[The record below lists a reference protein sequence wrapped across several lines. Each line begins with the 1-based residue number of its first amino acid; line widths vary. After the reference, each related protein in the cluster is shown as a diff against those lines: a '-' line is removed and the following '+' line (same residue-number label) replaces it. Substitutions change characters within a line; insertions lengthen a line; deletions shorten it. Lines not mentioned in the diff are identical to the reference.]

1 MKKTVLTCL
10 AALLAASGVFA
21 QSSIKS
27 SELLTL
33 QEAAR
38 ILNMEMKIDEGYFD
52 KPESGGG
59 LRTVYET
66 TATEHLYL
74 FQISVKPNAERSY
87 KAIRQMYEN
96 DESVIQVKGLGH
108 WACILVK
115 PVFSLYIFHGEY
127 FVNIS
132 LSRIG
137 RNPLRNEE
145 EEIIWR
151 TEKVKEAGKL
161 AVGRL

>member
-10 AALLAASGVFA
+10 AAILTVSGAFA

-38 ILNMEMKIDEGYFD
+38 ILGMEMKIDEKNFD

-66 TATEHLYL
+66 TVAGHLYL
-74 FQISVKPNAERSY
+74 FQISFKPNAERSY
-87 KAIRQMYEN
+87 KTIRELYEN

-115 PVFSLYIFHGEY
+115 PIFSLYIFHGEY
-127 FVNIS
+127 FINIS

-145 EEIIWR
+145 EEIVWR